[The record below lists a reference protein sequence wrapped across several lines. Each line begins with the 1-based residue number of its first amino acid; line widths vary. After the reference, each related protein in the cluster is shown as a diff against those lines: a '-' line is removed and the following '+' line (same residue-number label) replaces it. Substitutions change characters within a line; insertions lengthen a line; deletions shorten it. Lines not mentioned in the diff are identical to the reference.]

1 MIAAMTN
8 TFEDIIG
15 QESVKTTLQLY
26 IDAYKQEGRLPFLNF
41 VAARGCGKSAIV
53 RKFREGLRR
62 PDGTR
67 PPILELNCATIKNK
81 AAFFENVYPVWVN
94 NNAVLFADEFQNLPV
109 DLQSIF
115 LTVLEVKKEAV
126 RTVEHDGISY
136 EFNFNKIS
144 FVSATTDIQKILT
157 PLQDRLRHINLEEY
171 NDEQLFE
178 IFEQNLENKIEIKD
192 CAKDAI
198 MQTFRG
204 NPRDAVVKADDLK
217 TFAAA
222 KKLNEIKQQ
231 DWVSFSQVMGVKPYG
246 LTSSEIQVVK
256 AIGKRR
262 EASLTDVS
270 AITGFDR
277 SLIQRNLEGILVRKG
292 LLEIDGKR
300 KLSAMGTAFYH
311 QFCK

>member
-1 MIAAMTN
+1 MTN
-8 TFEDIIG
+8 ETFKDVIG
-15 QESVKTTLQLY
+15 QSNIKQQLSLY
-26 IDAYKQEGRLPFLNF
+26 IDAYKVTGRLQALLF
-41 VAARGCGKSAIV
+41 VSQKGAGKSFLV
-53 RKFREGLRR
+53 RKFREGMRR

-67 PPILELNCATIKNK
+67 PAILEINCATIKN
-81 AAFFENVYPVWVN
+81 ARNFFESVFPVWSSNNCVAFF
-94 NNAVLFADEFQNLPV
+94 DEIHCLPT

-115 LTVLEVKKEAV
+115 LSVLEVKKDPI
-126 RTVEHDGISY
+126 RII
-136 EFNFNKIS
+136 EFEGVPYTFDFTKIS
-144 FVSATTDIQKILT
+144 FVAASTDSQRLLA

-231 DWVSFSQVMGVKPYG
+231 DWISFSQVMGVREFG
-246 LTSSEIQVVK
+246 LTHSEIQVIK
-256 AIGKRR
+256 AIGKRK
-262 EASLTDVS
+262 EASLTEIS
-270 AITGFDR
+270 SITGFDR

-292 LLEIDGKR
+292 LLCIEGKR
-300 KLSAMGTAFYH
+300 KLSAMGTVFYH
-311 QFCK
+311 QSCK

>member
-15 QESVKTTLQLY
+15 QSSTKSTLQLY
-26 IDAYKQEGRLPFLNF
+26 IDAYKETGRLPHISL
-41 VAARGCGKSAIV
+41 VGAKGCGKSAIV

-62 PDGTR
+62 PDGSR

-81 AAFFENVYPVWVN
+81 TQFFEHVYPVWTN
-94 NNAVLFADEFQNLPV
+94 HKAVLFGDEIHTLPT

-115 LTVLEVKKEAV
+115 LTILEVRKEAV
-126 RTVEHDGISY
+126 RTVEHEGVAY
-136 EFNFNKIS
+136 EFDFNKIS
-144 FVSATTDIQKILT
+144 FLSATTDFQKLLA
-157 PLQDRLRHINLEEY
+157 PLQDRLRQINLEEY

-222 KKLNEIKQQ
+222 KKLKEIKQQ
-231 DWVSFSQVMGVKPYG
+231 DWVSFSRTMGVLPLG
-246 LTSSEIQVVK
+246 LTSSEIQVIK
-256 AIGKRR
+256 AIGKKR
-262 EASLTDVS
+262 ECSLNDIS

-292 LLEIDGKR
+292 LMSVDGKR
-300 KLSAMGTAFYH
+300 RLTGEGTAFYH

>member
-1 MIAAMTN
+1 MTN
-8 TFEDIIG
+8 ATFDEIIG
-15 QESVKTTLQLY
+15 QNGVKECLSLY
-26 IDAYKQEGRLPFLNF
+26 IDAYKETGRLVPLLF
-41 VAARGCGKSAIV
+41 VSGKGTGKSYIV
-53 RKFREGLRR
+53 RKFREGMRR

-67 PPILELNCATIKNK
+67 PAILEINCATIKN
-81 AAFFENVYPVWVN
+81 ARNFFESVFPVWSSNNCVAFF
-94 NNAVLFADEFQNLPV
+94 DEIHCLPT

-115 LTVLEVKKEAV
+115 LSVLEVKKDPI
-126 RTVEHDGISY
+126 RIVEFEGVPYAFD
-136 EFNFNKIS
+136 FTKIS
-144 FVSATTDIQKILT
+144 FVAASTDIQRLLT
-157 PLQDRLRHINLEEY
+157 PLQDRLRQINLEEY

-192 CAKDAI
+192 CAKTAI

-231 DWVSFSQVMGVKPYG
+231 DWITFSQVMGVKPFG
-246 LTSSEIQVVK
+246 LSASEIQVVK
-256 AIGKRR
+256 AIGKKR
-262 EASLTDVS
+262 EASLNDIS

-292 LLEIDGKR
+292 LMEIDGKR
-300 KLSAMGTAFYH
+300 RLSAMGTSFYH